1 VDLSLVDASSV
12 ESNAIERVYTRV
24 VSFGCF
30 TVCERQFSSYLLC
43 RTLASWIHWMWI
55 AYCYSNLPKMEVAG

>member
-43 RTLASWIHWMWI
+43 RTLASWIHWM
-55 AYCYSNLPKMEVAG
+55 